1 MQFFGHK
8 GGAKMLRKWL
18 VQKIAYRLFRRKA
31 SDYLKNRNQ
40 TDSVLSKIESK
51 AFSKKLSIKGI
62 WGRIAILT
70 QLIRAWISGEYKQVP
85 YRSILMIMVGLVY
98 FLSPIDLIPDFIPG
112 VGFLDDAAVL
122 AFILGQTDKDL
133 QKFTS
138 WKQHRLD

>member
-1 MQFFGHK
+1 
-8 GGAKMLRKWL
+8 MLRKWL

-40 TDSVLSKIESK
+40 TDSVLSRIESK
-51 AFSKKLSIKGI
+51 AFSKKLSIKGV
-62 WGRIAILT
+62 WERITILT

-85 YRSILMIMVGLVY
+85 YRSIQMIMVGLVY

-112 VGFLDDAAVL
+112 AGFLDDAAVL

>member
-1 MQFFGHK
+1 MLFFGHK

-40 TDSVLSKIESK
+40 TDSVLSRIESK
-51 AFSKKLSIKGI
+51 AFSKKLSIKGV
-62 WGRIAILT
+62 WERITILT

-112 VGFLDDAAVL
+112 AGFLDDAAVL

>member
-1 MQFFGHK
+1 MVFLGHK

-40 TDSVLSKIESK
+40 TDSVLSRIESK
-51 AFSKKLSIKGI
+51 AFSKKLSIKGV
-62 WGRIAILT
+62 WERIAILT

-98 FLSPIDLIPDFIPG
+98 FLSPVDLIPDFIPG
-112 VGFLDDAAVL
+112 AGFLDDAAVL

>member
-1 MQFFGHK
+1 VLG
-8 GGAKMLRKWL
+8 KWL

-40 TDSVLSKIESK
+40 TDTVLSRIERK
-51 AFSKKLSIKGI
+51 AFSKKLSIKGV
-62 WGRIAILT
+62 WERIAILT

-112 VGFLDDAAVL
+112 AGFLDDAAVL

-138 WKQHRLD
+138 WKHDRLE